1 MNYEQSVAYIH
12 GKYGKGV
19 KVGLENMNRLLARLG
34 NPHKRLRCIHV
45 AGTNG
50 KGSTCA
56 FIDSMLR
63 ATGAKVG
70 LYTSPFLM
78 RYNERMRIGGQEI
91 PDDTVARLTTRIERE
106 VRAMEESGE
115 GFPTVC
121 EIGTA
126 LMFSWFAEEQVDW
139 AVVEVGLGGRLDPT
153 NVLDPAVC
161 VITRI
166 GLDHMK
172 VLGDTIEK
180 IAAEKGGIIKSGA
193 PVVLQAQDPAV
204 RTVIER
210 ICREKNAPLFDCSE
224 VALSDVHLTE
234 RGATFTAAFPHIRRQ
249 EFSIS
254 LCGRHQVDNAVTALA
269 ALSALMDCH
278 CIPARAVTQGLAD
291 ARWPGRL
298 EWMDN
303 VLLDGAHNPQGA
315 AAVADYVRTC
325 LPGRRILLVT
335 GMMADKDVSHAVDCF
350 APLAS
355 SVLCVQPEQMARAL
369 PAGDLAA
376 LYRSRT
382 AAPVQALPDTRAALQ
397 AARKSAAP
405 HDVILICGSLY
416 LVGEAR
422 RLLLSNV

>member
-63 ATGAKVG
+63 AAGAKVG

-78 RYNERMRIGGQEI
+78 RYNERMRINGQEI

-115 GFPTVC
+115 GYPTVF

-166 GLDHMK
+166 GLDHMR

-204 RTVIER
+204 RAVIEG
-210 ICREKNAPLFDCSE
+210 ICREKNAPLYDCADAGLAG
-224 VALSDVHLTE
+224 VQLTE
-234 RGATFTAAFPHIRRQ
+234 RGAAFSAAFPHIRRQ

-315 AAVADYVRTC
+315 AAVADFVRTC

-335 GMMADKDVSHAVDCF
+335 GMMADKDVSRAVDCF

-355 SVLCVQPEQMARAL
+355 SVLCVRPEQMARAL
-369 PAGDLAA
+369 PAGDLVA

-382 AAPVQALPDTRAALQ
+382 GAPVQALPDTRAALL
-397 AARKSAAP
+397 AAKQCAAP
-405 HDVILICGSLY
+405 RDVILVCGSLY

-422 RLLLSNV
+422 RLLLAGA